1 MNKERYN
8 RYKNYY
14 TKEYLMGPNAFLLL
28 DELVTK
34 AESAV
39 KGRVLDLGCGHALS
53 SIFIANET
61 KADTV
66 FALDLW
72 INPTENIQRIQK
84 HGLDEKII
92 PIHGDA
98 LRLPFAKDYFDAII
112 SVDSYHYYGCAE
124 GVFDDNI
131 LPFVKKGGYVLLA
144 MPGLKYNPTG
154 NELELLKEWAAD
166 GDDETFHT
174 MDWWK
179 EHLVKNVSDQIEIDV
194 YEADC
199 YDKAWE
205 DWFATGHEFGLRDK
219 KYLDKGLY
227 NLLNFVMVC
236 IRKK

>member
-1 MNKERYN
+1 MNIEKTNRIRSDNN

-34 AESAV
+34 TESAV
-39 KGRVLDLGCGHALS
+39 KGRVLDLGCG
-53 SIFIANET
+53 
-61 KADTV
+61 
-66 FALDLW
+66 
-72 INPTENIQRIQK
+72 
-84 HGLDEKII
+84 
-92 PIHGDA
+92 DA
-98 LRLPFAKDYFDAII
+98 LRLPFAKEYFDVII